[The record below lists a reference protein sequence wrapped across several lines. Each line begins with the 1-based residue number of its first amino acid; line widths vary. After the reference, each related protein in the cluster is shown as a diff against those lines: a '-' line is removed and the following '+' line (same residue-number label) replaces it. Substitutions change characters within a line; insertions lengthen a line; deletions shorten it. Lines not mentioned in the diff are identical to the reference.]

1 MSESPPEYRLTLTSY
16 PLQLAM
22 NTRYSDMDSYAHLNN
37 GAIGRLYEDGRAK
50 LHLELYQN
58 ENFFRPD
65 APEKALII
73 DCHIQYLAEGHF
85 PDGVITAT
93 GIGRIGKTSYR
104 IDQALFQ
111 NQQCIGLCESIMVRT
126 LEGNPSSLQGELRQR
141 LEALL
146 LTP

>member
-1 MSESPPEYRLTLTSY
+1 MPNSAPEYRLNLASY

-22 NTRYSDMDSYAHLNN
+22 TTRYSDMDSYAHLNN

-50 LHLELYQN
+50 LHLEIHQD

-65 APEKALII
+65 AIEKALII

-93 GIGRIGKTSYR
+93 GIGRIGKTSYQ

-111 NQQCIGLCESIMVRT
+111 NQKCIGLCESIMVRT
-126 LEGNPSSLQGELRQR
+126 AEGKPSEIQGELRQR

-146 LTP
+146 IKP